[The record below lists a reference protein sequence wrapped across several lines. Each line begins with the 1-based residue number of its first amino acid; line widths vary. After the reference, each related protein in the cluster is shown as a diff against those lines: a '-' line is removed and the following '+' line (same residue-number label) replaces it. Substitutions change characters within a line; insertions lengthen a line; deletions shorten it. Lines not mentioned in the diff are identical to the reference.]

1 MYRTLALV
9 ALSLT
14 VVSVSAYA
22 GEETT
27 PSGATS
33 AAGFENM
40 TLSAEKSVDWSLRPT
55 EMAAGRRP
63 RVLPVLYVSLAAL
76 QAFDGYSTT
85 AGLSRGA
92 REANQVMGGVAG
104 NSAAF
109 WVVKAGSTAASIWVA
124 ERLWKT
130 NRVGAIVTM
139 VAVNGVMASVA
150 ARNASV
156 LKTLR

>member
-22 GEETT
+22 GDAPAAGISTT
-27 PSGATS
+27 
-33 AAGFENM
+33 GFENM
-40 TLSAEKSVDWSLRPT
+40 TPSVEGVDWSLRPI
-55 EMAAGRRP
+55 EFGAVQRRP
-63 RVLPVLYVSLAAL
+63 NVLPVLYVSLAAL

-109 WVVKAGSTAASIWVA
+109 WAVKVASTAGSIWMA
-124 ERLWKT
+124 ERMWKH

-139 VAVNGVMASVA
+139 VAVNSVMASVA

-156 LKTLR
+156 LKALR

>member
-22 GEETT
+22 ADETT
-27 PSGATS
+27 PSAHTFTRLEAAAPS
-33 AAGFENM
+33 AGPANR
-40 TLSAEKSVDWSLRPT
+40 AVRSVELG
-55 EMAAGRRP
+55 AGRRP
-63 RVLPVLYVSLAAL
+63 NVLPVLYVGLAAL

-85 AGLSRGA
+85 TALGRGA
-92 REANQVMGGVAG
+92 QEANPMMRGVAG

-109 WVVKAGSTAASIWVA
+109 WAVKVGSTAASIWIA

-139 VAVNGVMASVA
+139 VAVNGMMASVA

-156 LKTLR
+156 LKTMR